1 MSNSNASNIIVAQG
15 RIPHFQK
22 DFPLILFWSQKSGC
36 TSFAH
41 WFFYQINELKTAFK
55 YHSFIHNY
63 EIYKAAPSYQSEL
76 IKALQTNQKKTYK
89 LVRNPYYRA
98 VSSFVAQID
107 PLGYQLPQWKPIKQ
121 FLYKN
126 ENSVKGFSFKQ
137 YLYYIQHI
145 KKQQAYLDPHIDQQ
159 YIPGEEQFIT
169 SYIYLEKFDM
179 TIRALE
185 MKYNLKKSP
194 LHILTKSWHHQS
206 EKMSHKGNYADV
218 DITDPL
224 FPRLPTYK
232 SFYDNECLQLVHC
245 IFHQDFKMYKYSSVL
260 GN

>member
-63 EIYKAAPSYQSEL
+63 EYEVYKAAPSYQSEL
-76 IKALQTNQKKTYK
+76 IKALQTNQKRTYK

-98 VSSFVAQID
+98 VSSFIAQIG

-126 ENSVKGFSFKQ
+126 ENSVTGFSFKQ

-145 KKQQAYLDPHIDQQ
+145 KKQQAYLDHIL
-159 YIPGEEQFIT
+159 INN
-169 SYIYLEKFDM
+169 IYLEKS
-179 TIRALE
+179 
-185 MKYNLKKSP
+185 NL
-194 LHILTKSWHHQS
+194 
-206 EKMSHKGNYADV
+206 
-218 DITDPL
+218 
-224 FPRLPTYK
+224 
-232 SFYDNECLQLVHC
+232 
-245 IFHQDFKMYKYSSVL
+245 
-260 GN
+260 